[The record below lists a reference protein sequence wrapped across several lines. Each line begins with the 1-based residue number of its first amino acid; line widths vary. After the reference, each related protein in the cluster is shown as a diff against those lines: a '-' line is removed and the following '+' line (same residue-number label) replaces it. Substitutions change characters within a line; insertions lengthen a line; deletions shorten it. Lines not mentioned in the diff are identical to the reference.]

1 MPIRGQNPRR
11 VQRNPRNP
19 RRNPRNNEER
29 RRRQIAIPRPQPR
42 PRRRASPRPRSIP
55 NAYTSPENHSRQVHA
70 QSNYNQLIAVG
81 ARRPKNATFLNIVNP
96 KKGKVSTGVRTLMA
110 LSYLTPYNLPLV
122 SNMHK
127 IQGRLNFNKMKSS
140 PKRKKLQYGKMSIK

>member
-1 MPIRGQNPRR
+1 MPARGQNPRR

-29 RRRQIAIPRPQPR
+29 RRRQIARPRPQPI
-42 PRRRASPRPRSIP
+42 PRRRTSPRPMSIP
-55 NAYTSPENHSRQVHA
+55 NEYTSPENNSRQVHA

-81 ARRPKNATFLNIVNP
+81 ARRPKNATLFNIMNP
-96 KKGKVSTGVRTLMA
+96 KKGKVSAGVRTLMA
-110 LSYLTPYNLPLV
+110 FASLTPYNLPLV

-127 IQGRLNFNKMKSS
+127 IQGRFNFFKTDF
-140 PKRKKLQYGKMSIK
+140 